1 VSIGEALATV
11 RYVLDANGQRTGVLV
26 PLDSW
31 QAILASWKQMM
42 ETLEDQQNSAILQEW
57 MDKRAAG
64 KTDTITL
71 DALEEELI
79 ADGLLSS

>member
-1 VSIGEALATV
+1 MSIREALATI
-11 RYVLDANGQRTGVLV
+11 RYVLDANGERTDVLV

-42 ETLEDQQNSAILQEW
+42 EDLEDQQDSAILQEW